1 MFNIWPDLK
10 KIPIEL
16 HIQLETDSR
25 YNVYLSRQLEDIK
38 AYQKE
43 TKIKIPV
50 NLDFNQIKGLS
61 NETKDILNNVRPT
74 TFSQVAKLPGFTPAA
89 TLLLLRHLKKL
100 NASKVVNEN

>member
-1 MFNIWPDLK
+1 M
-10 KIPIEL
+10 
-16 HIQLETDSR
+16 R
-25 YNVYLSRQLEDIK
+25 RQLEDIK

-43 TKIKIPV
+43 TKIKIPI

-74 TFSQVAKLPGFTPAA
+74 TFSQVSRLPGFTPAA

-100 NASKVVNEN
+100 NVSKIVNEN